1 MKAIL
6 GALLLCFLGFGCA
19 RIYRPVA
26 LAPLRPATQA
36 EDLVVSAELQPWGD
50 NSRYERKAL
59 RANLRVLVLGLEN
72 RTADDLEILGLEL
85 PEATSTL
92 TPEEALRLVQQQPWA
107 YLLYPLVPTLMIP
120 GGESKGSYGPSDQT
134 VFAAMAVVGL
144 AVGLPNALIAARS
157 NRRLGDFF
165 RDHAWAPARLR
176 SGQARRGLLFLR
188 HPDPTRALDLQLRCR
203 TAAGEQLLTV
213 TCPGLRPR

>member
-6 GALLLCFLGFGCA
+6 GALLLCFLGVGCA

-26 LAPLRPATQA
+26 LAPLRPAPQTGGLA
-36 EDLVVSAELQPWGD
+36 VSAELQPWGD
-50 NSRYERKAL
+50 NSRYEHKAL
-59 RANLRVLVLGLEN
+59 HANLRVLVLGLEN
-72 RTADDLEILGLEL
+72 RTADDLDILGLEL
-85 PEATSTL
+85 PEATSAL
-92 TPEEALRLVQQQPWA
+92 RPEEALRLVQQQPWV

-120 GGESKGSYGPSDQT
+120 GGESRGSYGPSEQA
-134 VFAAMAVVGL
+134 VFAAVAVVGL

-165 RDHAWAPARLR
+165 REQAWTPARLR
-176 SGQARRGLLFLR
+176 SGQTQRGLLFLR
-188 HPDPTRALDLQLRCR
+188 HPDPTRAFDLQLRCR

-213 TCPGLRPR
+213 TCPGIPPR